1 MFNVG
6 PLELIVLAF
15 VGLVVLGPDRLPG
28 IARDAA
34 RMIRTLRDLAT
45 DARTQMQDELGPEFA
60 DIDLRSL
67 NPRTAI
73 TKALLG
79 EDADPNALK
88 ARNLVQR
95 ALLGDEDLT
104 SLNPQTAIRQAFN
117 DDPASTGSA
126 ASALSTANGVS
137 VNGSAPNGAGPSG
150 AGAGDA
156 REVKPISRPS
166 QPPLG
171 RNEAV
176 PFDPDA
182 T

>member
-6 PLELIVLAF
+6 PFELIVLAF
-15 VGLVVLGPDRLPG
+15 VGLVLLGPDRLPG

-79 EDADPNALK
+79 EDADPDALK
-88 ARNLVQR
+88 ARKLVQR

-104 SLNPQTAIRQAFN
+104 SLNPQTSIRQAFN
-117 DDPASTGSA
+117 DEPASNGTVP
-126 ASALSTANGVS
+126 STPNGVS
-137 VNGSAPNGAGPSG
+137 VNGSAPS
-150 AGAGDA
+150 GDA
-156 REVKPISRPS
+156 PDIKPISRPS

>member
-1 MFNVG
+1 MFNIG
-6 PLELIVLAF
+6 PLELVVLAF

-45 DARTQMQDELGPEFA
+45 DARTQMRDELGPEFA

-79 EDADPNALK
+79 EEADPDALK
-88 ARNLVQR
+88 ARKLVQR
-95 ALLGDEDLT
+95 ALLGDEDLA
-104 SLNPQTAIRQAFN
+104 SLNPRSAIQQAFN
-117 DDPASTGSA
+117 DDPAPGAT
-126 ASALSTANGVS
+126 ALNGTSANGLS
-137 VNGSAPNGAGPSG
+137 VNGASVNGAST
-150 AGAGDA
+150 AGDPPDI
-156 REVKPISRPS
+156 KPVNRPS
-166 QPPLG
+166 QAPLG